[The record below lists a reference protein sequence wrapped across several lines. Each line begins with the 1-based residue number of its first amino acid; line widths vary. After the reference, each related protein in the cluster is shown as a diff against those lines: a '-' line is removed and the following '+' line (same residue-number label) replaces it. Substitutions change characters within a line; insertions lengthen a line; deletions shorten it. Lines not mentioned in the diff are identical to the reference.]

1 MLSGFNVKPSEA
13 MTVEL
18 GARKAG
24 CSLAARP
31 GRLLG
36 ASWLEKIVNVSYDSR
51 DPFMHNYTNSLNSQG
66 HQRLHSH
73 LFELETQNVYRSERN
88 YRKMNIFK
96 L

>member
-1 MLSGFNVKPSEA
+1 MDFGSAKNLYKFMCFVWLKACVELSGFNVKPSEA

-18 GARKAG
+18 WAGKAG
-24 CSLAARP
+24 CSLAAGW

-36 ASWLEKIVNVSYDSR
+36 ASWLERIVNVSYDSR

-73 LFELETQNVYRSERN
+73 LF
-88 YRKMNIFK
+88 
-96 L
+96 